1 MTTFLSDLWADLRE
15 KRLWPVALLLLV
27 AVVAVPVVLAK
38 PDAEPAPAPPAPPSE
53 QSDADSALKVIAAAN
68 DVGEGS
74 PLNLFDKEDPF
85 RPPKQ
90 ALAKADEADGAA
102 DTAAGPDQGADTT
115 GEAIGEAGEVA
126 PPAGSGGGT
135 TGGDTTGGGQSDGE
149 EAPSKPTTKRFTYV
163 IDVTFKNG
171 DRTRRIKGMERLE
184 MLPNEE
190 SPLLLFLGVDAKAN
204 NAVFLVDSRVQVH
217 GEGRC
222 RPARDECSFLYL
234 GPGSEAVIDDP
245 EAGKSY
251 TLQVREIRRVE
262 IKRTD
267 ARAKAGRERRK
278 GDQART
284 SQYDRPTTEEDRFT
298 AEEER
303 RPFLPR
309 LLTELVSVTT
319 PSSSSPDGR

>member
-27 AVVAVPVVLAK
+27 ALVAVPIVLAK
-38 PDAEPAPAPPAPPSE
+38 PDAEPAPAPPAPPSQ
-53 QSDADSALKVIAAAN
+53 QSEADSALKVIAAPN

-90 ALAKADEADGAA
+90 ALAAPDQAPDASDTPAGADQSA
-102 DTAAGPDQGADTT
+102 DTA
-115 GEAIGEAGEVA
+115 GEAIGEAGELA
-126 PPAGSGGGT
+126 PPSSGGGT
-135 TGGDTTGGGQSDGE
+135 TGGDTTGGGQGDGD
-149 EAPSKPTTKRFTYV
+149 EAPSTPTTKRFTYV
-163 IDVTFKNG
+163 IDVTFKDG
-171 DRTRRIKGMERLE
+171 ERTRRIKGMQRLE

-190 SPLLLFLGVDAKAN
+190 APLLLFLGVDAKAK

-234 GPGSEAVIDDP
+234 GRGSEAVIDDP

-251 TLQVREIRRVE
+251 TLRIREIRRVE
-262 IKRTD
+262 IKKKS

-278 GDQART
+278 SEQART
-284 SQYDRPTTEEDRFT
+284 SQYDRPT

-303 RPFLPR
+303 RPFVPR
-309 LLTELVSVTT
+309 LLTELVSVT
-319 PSSSSPDGR
+319 SSSSPDGR

>member
-27 AVVAVPVVLAK
+27 ALVAVPVVLAK
-38 PDAEPAPAPPAPPSE
+38 PDAEPAPAPPAPPSQ
-53 QSDADSALKVIAAAN
+53 QSEADSALKVIAAAN

-90 ALAKADEADGAA
+90 ALAAPDEAPDGASNTPA
-102 DTAAGPDQGADTT
+102 GADTT
-115 GEAIGEAGEVA
+115 GKAIGEAGEVA
-126 PPAGSGGGT
+126 PPAGGGGGGT
-135 TGGDTTGGGQSDGE
+135 TGGGQTGGGE
-149 EAPSKPTTKRFTYV
+149 TPPKRTTKRFTYV
-163 IDVTFKNG
+163 IDVTFKDG
-171 DRTRRIKGMERLE
+171 ERTRRINGMERLE

-190 SPLLLFLGVDAKAN
+190 APLLLFLGVDAKAN
-204 NAVFLVDSRVQVH
+204 NAVFLVDSRVQVK

-245 EAGKSY
+245 ETGKSY
-251 TLQVREIRRVE
+251 TLRIREIRRVE
-262 IKRTD
+262 IKPKS
-267 ARAKAGRERRK
+267 ARAKAGRKRRK
-278 GDQART
+278 SNPPRT
-284 SQYDRPTTEEDRFT
+284 SQYDRPT

-309 LLTELVSVTT
+309 LLTELVTVTT
-319 PSSSSPDGR
+319 TSSPSADGR